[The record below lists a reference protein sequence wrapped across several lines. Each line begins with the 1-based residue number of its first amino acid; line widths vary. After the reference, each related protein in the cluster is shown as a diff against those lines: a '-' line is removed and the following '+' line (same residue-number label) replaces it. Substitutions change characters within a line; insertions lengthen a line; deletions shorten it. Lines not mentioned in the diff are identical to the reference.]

1 MAASVALAITA
12 AAAASWQ
19 IYRAQWLC
27 VVVEN
32 IPFQHIL
39 IVKLFSFSDL
49 LRQLPSR
56 EGAPVAPSGI
66 QIDGASPEQSQQT
79 TITAQAEREPYAMQ

>member
-1 MAASVALAITA
+1 MQRGAGYNGRGRGQLADLQSSVAL
-12 AAAASWQ
+12 
-19 IYRAQWLC
+19 L
-27 VVVEN
+27 VVEN

-66 QIDGASPEQSQQT
+66 
-79 TITAQAEREPYAMQ
+79 

>member
-1 MAASVALAITA
+1 MLVSSPGCQNAHGVQRGAGYNGRGRGQLADLQSSVAL
-12 AAAASWQ
+12 
-19 IYRAQWLC
+19 L
-27 VVVEN
+27 VVEN

-66 QIDGASPEQSQQT
+66 
-79 TITAQAEREPYAMQ
+79 